1 MLGRMA
7 APQQSALWEFLRG
20 HGEIAAREAEALA
33 ALRAVHRRPINL
45 RRHELTTAT
54 AALRGAKL
62 SALIDGEEESAH
74 TTAYSLLTEEKLQ
87 GVARNFLRAPAQVCA
102 QLDVLCGGE
111 GKARQPQRIHGLAR
125 LADGVDGQ
133 VLYPQ
138 IVHGEVL
145 GRKIFGPRSGQ
156 VARVA
161 GRLAAVASGCDP
173 RGLAVPEVYLHRHAR
188 RYVELMGN
196 WEEDPAAAVEFLLE
210 AWIAGA
216 AEAESI
222 AAEAAGA

>member
-1 MLGRMA
+1 MA
-7 APQQSALWEFLRG
+7 SPRQLALWEFLRAQ
-20 HGEIAAREAEALA
+20 GEIAAREAEAKE

-45 RRHELTTAT
+45 RRHEVTTA
-54 AALRGAKL
+54 ASALRGAKL
-62 SALIDGEEESAH
+62 SALLEGAEEPGH
-74 TTAYSLLTEEKLQ
+74 TTSYSLLTEEKLQ

-125 LADGVDGQ
+125 LAGDVEGQ

-161 GRLAAVASGCDP
+161 ARLAAVASGFDP

-188 RYVELMGN
+188 RYAEVMGA
-196 WEEDPAAAVEFLLE
+196 WEDEPAAAVEFLLE

>member
-1 MLGRMA
+1 MA
-7 APQQSALWEFLRG
+7 SPQQSALWEFFRG
-20 HGEIAAREAEALA
+20 QGEIAAREAEALE

-45 RRHELTTAT
+45 RRHEVTTA
-54 AALRGAKL
+54 ASALRGAKL
-62 SALIDGEEESAH
+62 SALLEGAGAPGH
-74 TTAYSLLTEEKLQ
+74 TTSYSLLTEAKLQ
-87 GVARNFLRAPAQVCA
+87 EAARNFLRAPAQVFA
-102 QLDVLCGGE
+102 QLDVLCGGQ
-111 GKARQPQRIHGLAR
+111 GKALQSQRIHGLAR
-125 LADGVDGQ
+125 LAGGVEGQ

-145 GRKIFGPRSGQ
+145 GRKIFGQRSGQ

-161 GRLAAVASGCDP
+161 ARLAAVASGFDP

-188 RYVELMGN
+188 RYAELMGA
-196 WEEDPAAAVEFLLE
+196 WDKEPAAAVEFLLE

>member
-1 MLGRMA
+1 MA
-7 APQQSALWEFLRG
+7 SPQQLALWEFLRAQR
-20 HGEIAAREAEALA
+20 EIAAREAEAKE

-45 RRHELTTAT
+45 RRHEVTTA
-54 AALRGAKL
+54 ASALRGAKL
-62 SALIDGEEESAH
+62 SALLEGDDASRH
-74 TTAYSLLTEEKLQ
+74 TTSYSLLTEEKLQ

-111 GKARQPQRIHGLAR
+111 GKARHPERIHGLAR
-125 LADGVDGQ
+125 LAGDVEGQ

-161 GRLAAVASGCDP
+161 ARLAAVASGFDP

-188 RYVELMGN
+188 RYAEVMGA
-196 WEEDPAAAVEFLLE
+196 WEDGPAAAVEFLLE

>member
-1 MLGRMA
+1 MA
-7 APQQSALWEFLRG
+7 SPRQLALWEFLRAQ
-20 HGEIAAREAEALA
+20 GEIAAREAEAKE

-45 RRHELTTAT
+45 RRHEVTTA
-54 AALRGAKL
+54 ASALRGAKL
-62 SALIDGEEESAH
+62 SALLEGAEAPGH
-74 TTAYSLLTEEKLQ
+74 TTSYSLLTEEKLQ
-87 GVARNFLRAPAQVCA
+87 GVARKFLRAPAQVCA

-125 LADGVDGQ
+125 LAGDLEGQ

-161 GRLAAVASGCDP
+161 ARLAAVASGFDP

-188 RYVELMGN
+188 RYAEVMGA
-196 WEEDPAAAVEFLLE
+196 WEEEPAAAVEFLLE